1 MFLTIKFILDC
12 NTLTSFERTS
22 SSWVH
27 CSNGQNGP
35 GSFGAPT
42 IQNGYFW
49 APRGIPAV
57 PEFWGALGAPRY
69 PKSPA
74 LLPGESSRLIL
85 QRSIKATTR
94 FLGQERRKGKGLL
107 LPTTPPR
114 AHQPCANV
122 KRARGRW
129 IQTKTFKSW
138 RSNQN
143 IENEYQYLVFSIF
156 DEYLGYFWFK
166 V

>member
-12 NTLTSFERTS
+12 NTLTSLERTS

-49 APRGIPAV
+49 APRGDPGGTGV
-57 PEFWGALGAPRY
+57 LGCAGGPRY

-114 AHQPCANV
+114 AHQLQQQRV
-122 KRARGRW
+122 RGRW
-129 IQTKTFKSW
+129 IQTKTFNSW

-143 IENEYQYLVFSIF
+143 IENEYQYSVSV
-156 DEYLGYFWFK
+156 YLMNI
-166 V
+166 